1 MLYTA
6 SFRGPIVKYNLLTDK
21 RIRLYTVTSAGDI
34 GDMAIYDKLLLYID
48 REVGLGAIETADG
61 QPIAIDTHGLKC
73 DSYDNVHVMD
83 GMFVC
88 LFV

>member
-6 SFRGPIVKYNLLTDK
+6 SFRGPIVKYDLLTE
-21 RIRLYTVTSAGDI
+21 RQYTVTLHVAVGI
-34 GDMAIYDKLLLYID
+34 RDMAIYDKLLLYID
-48 REVGLGAIETADG
+48 YNVGLGAIETTDG

-73 DSYDNVHVMD
+73 DSYYNVHVMD